1 MSEWNFFD
9 PASRPNLTRVL
20 NRTADETVALASEP
34 RSWEAPTASGHWQV
48 RDVVGHLVDTTEA
61 YFVSFDAARG
71 LGEAPE
77 AKGLRGMDAHVDAGA
92 LRFRDLSQTEVL
104 DRLAGDRK
112 RIDDIF
118 AGLTDEEWGSLL
130 VPHGFMGPL
139 PACFYPV
146 FQLVD
151 YAIHSWDIRRGAGRA
166 QVLPADV
173 AELLAPVCFVLW
185 NYTVD
190 LTPDT
195 EPMDIGV
202 RLHGREVT
210 TTAIAVRPDGVTVTP
225 GDISGV
231 DAVINFDP
239 GSFVLTAF
247 GRIDA
252 GCAYGDL
259 GKADRFLNSIFR
271 I

>member
-1 MSEWNFFD
+1 MSELDFFD
-9 PASRPNLTRVL
+9 PAIRANLTAVL
-20 NRTADETVALASEP
+20 NRTADEMVALASDP
-34 RSWEAPTASGHWQV
+34 DVWQAPTASGHWQV

-71 LGEAPE
+71 LGAAPE
-77 AKGLRGMDAHVDAGA
+77 PTGLRGMDAHVDAGA
-92 LRFRDLSQTEVL
+92 MRFRDHPQSEVL
-104 DRLAGDRK
+104 ERLAADRK
-112 RIDDIF
+112 RIGDIF
-118 AGLTDEEWGSLL
+118 ESLTDSEWGSLL
-130 VPHGFMGPL
+130 VPHGYLGPL

-151 YAIHSWDIRRGAGRA
+151 HAIHSWDIRQGAGRS
-166 QVLPADV
+166 QVLPYDV

-190 LTPDT
+190 LRPDT
-195 EPMDIGV
+195 EPMDIGI
-202 RLHGREVT
+202 RIFGRET
-210 TTAIAVRPDGVTVTP
+210 ATTAITVRPDAVTVTP
-225 GDISGV
+225 GDISGTK
-231 DAVINFDP
+231 AVINFHP

-259 GKADRFLNSIFR
+259 AVADRFLNAIFR